1 MSFLGKGDYG
11 EAALVIAVG
20 EPSRRALR
28 ESGCVE
34 RNSLDRVEL
43 ALVPCYCHILV
54 AVCKNIGGANGLE
67 RGVRG
72 RGMTSLSRRLVW

>member
-20 EPSRRALR
+20 EPSRSALR

-43 ALVPCYCHILV
+43 ALVPCYYHMLV
-54 AVCKNIGGANGLE
+54 AVYRNIGGASGMK
-67 RGVRG
+67 RGVRE
-72 RGMTSLSRRLVW
+72 REMTSLSWRLVW